1 MSTLSSSLKCDYPS
15 VNCEALAS
23 ILDTIQAS
31 IRQKVHKFILKH
43 DRFFPRIFEIFFLSG
58 REGGYL
64 SVYILCSYIYRV

>member
-31 IRQKVHKFILKH
+31 IRQKVNKFILKH
-43 DRFFPRIFEIFFLSG
+43 NRFFPAYLRVFFLSG

-64 SVYILCSYIYRV
+64 SVYTLCSYI

>member
-31 IRQKVHKFILKH
+31 IRQKVNKFILNH
-43 DRFFPRIFEIFFLSG
+43 DRFFPAYFRDFFE
-58 REGGYL
+58 REGGWL
-64 SVYILCSYIYRV
+64 SICIYTMLVYI